1 MKALDCLRPASRD
14 EALAMMRA
22 AEAAPEEQ
30 HLWLAGGQSLVAAM
44 KLGMATP
51 SVLIDLQAVPG
62 LRVIRVEPAANG
74 RDTLWIGAMATHASV
89 AESAVVQAFAPG
101 LAELASGIADPQVRQ
116 MGTIGGSLAHND
128 PAACW
133 PCGVLAAGATVVTAR
148 REIAAD
154 DYFLGLYTTALEPGE
169 LILGVRFPAL
179 ADFCYLKFEQAASR
193 FALTGV
199 AVARTASGAPDAV
212 RVAITGLGHGVERG
226 VPAGRARAATFTPA
240 ARPGGASS
248 GLTALGD
255 LHPSADYRRHLAWVL
270 ARRCVQ
276 KLAAT
281 AVPNPLPLSPRAPS
295 ATQRAAASASAA
307 APVAKPREGFGG
319 HQRLNAP
326 PEKVWQAILDPR
338 HLQASIPGCENLT
351 QHSAEDYA
359 ATVKVG
365 LGPLSVRFQSE
376 VSLRNLQPPHSLN
389 LVFDGQA
396 GALGAGR
403 GDASVR
409 LEPTGDGAT
418 VLHWWVQVNLS
429 GRLAQ
434 FGSRL
439 VEASARKLSEE
450 FFERFARAIG
460 ATPPLPASTAQS
472 GPWAWL
478 RAAFARIMSIFKH

>member
-51 SVLIDLQAVPG
+51 SVLIDLQDVPG

-101 LAELASGIADPQVRQ
+101 LAELAGGIADPQVRQ

-179 ADFCYLKFEQAASR
+179 ADFCYTKFEQAASR

-199 AVARTASGAPDAV
+199 AVARTAPGAPDAV
-212 RVAITGLGHGVERG
+212 RVAVTGLGHGVQRWAPVEQALA
-226 VPAGRARAATFTPA
+226 VNFNPA
-240 ARPGGASS
+240 ALPSGASS
-248 GLTALGD
+248 GLDALGD
-255 LHPSADYRRHLAWVL
+255 LHASADYRRHLAWVL
-270 ARRCVQ
+270 ARRCV
-276 KLAAT
+276 LSLSGAAAPAHAPLAPRAAT
-281 AVPNPLPLSPRAPS
+281 AARAETA
-295 ATQRAAASASAA
+295 ATAPAA
-307 APVAKPREGFGG
+307 PREGFGG
-319 HQRLNAP
+319 EQRLNAP
-326 PEKVWQAILDPR
+326 PEKVWEAILDPR
-338 HLQASIPGCENLT
+338 HLQASIPGCESLT
-351 QHSAEDYA
+351 QRSAEDYA

-409 LEPTGDGAT
+409 LEPTDDGAT

-460 ATPPLPASTAQS
+460 ATPPQPASTAPS

-478 RAAFARIMSIFKH
+478 RAAFARIMSLFKH